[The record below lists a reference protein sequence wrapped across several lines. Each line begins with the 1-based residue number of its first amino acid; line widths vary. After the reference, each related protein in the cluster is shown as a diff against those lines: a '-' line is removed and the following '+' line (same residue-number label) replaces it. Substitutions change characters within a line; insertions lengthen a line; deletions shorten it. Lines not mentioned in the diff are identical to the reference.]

1 MGRES
6 VDTEYK
12 LPSLFGGALLTSSQG
27 TLSQI
32 EGKTKLCSGDTDPGY
47 SNQHGRG
54 LVTLLAA
61 VSCEIAPTPT
71 PLPWIWEPRTLPPLN
86 TECGR
91 KPLSPQ
97 KQSNEATNTGPS
109 SEVPPLLLS
118 TFPFLLRDPVH

>member
-1 MGRES
+1 MGREP

-61 VSCEIAPTPT
+61 VSCEMAPTPT
-71 PLPWIWEPRTLPPLN
+71 LDLGTQD
-86 TECGR
+86 
-91 KPLSPQ
+91 S
-97 KQSNEATNTGPS
+97 ATSQHQMWQETTVPS
-109 SEVPPLLLS
+109 E
-118 TFPFLLRDPVH
+118 TF